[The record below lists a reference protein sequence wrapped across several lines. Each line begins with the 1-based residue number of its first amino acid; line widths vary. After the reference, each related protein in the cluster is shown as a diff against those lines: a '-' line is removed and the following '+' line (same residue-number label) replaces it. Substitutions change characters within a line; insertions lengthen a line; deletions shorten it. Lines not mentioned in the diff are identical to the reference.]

1 MEKQGRSGT
10 NNYESE
16 FIGLISLLSNTALQ
30 QMGKIINPYTGTVS
44 THLEAAR
51 FTIDLLEMLKIK
63 TAGNLSQKE
72 NDILTSYLSNLQMNY
87 ADTMKE
93 TGSSGKNSDTSASEE
108 SDIPD
113 QVQNG

>member
-1 MEKQGRSGT
+1 MQNQGNSST

-30 QMGKIINPYTGTVS
+30 QMGKIINPYTGTTS

-51 FTIDLLEMLKIK
+51 MTINLLNMLKTK

-72 NDILTSYLSNLQMNY
+72 NDILTSYLSNLQINY
-87 ADTMKE
+87 ADTIKNNE
-93 TGSSGKNSDTSASEE
+93 TSAQKSDRSDTEKT
-108 SDIPD
+108 DMPD
-113 QVQNG
+113 QA